1 MPPRPAKP
9 RPSAQRPA
17 QTPAPPSPRALIP
30 IDGEPIRKKARRAY
44 EKARRDLDQ
53 ARVQLDQFQDQD
65 RPAYERWMNTH
76 FGQQLTALRELSR
89 QVSEQQRIIAE
100 VEDYLK
106 HHEVSEAEAYAA
118 VQQRR
123 ARSAEARPGPSP
135 DPGNPPDFADQD
147 AEAEW
152 HGKSE
157 EEAFNDFAKAFEE
170 AFGQKFPPGMR
181 PPAKPAKPDPAASVK
196 ELYRTLVRKLHPDKQ
211 ATMTAQKL
219 EWWHEVQAAYEDHD
233 AERLATILSLVEL
246 SEGEPSAHTN
256 VAMFQ
261 RLAARLKAN
270 LRDVKRQLTQH
281 RRDPAWRFQQHP
293 DLGVLAVEVRLEF
306 ESALRQ
312 LNLTFSED
320 DARIRDWA
328 DQALRWAGRRSRR
341 MSKPAAKRRSPPG
354 HNEFDF

>member
-9 RPSAQRPA
+9 RPAAQRPA
-17 QTPAPPSPRALIP
+17 QTPAPPSPRALIL

-53 ARVQLDQFQDQD
+53 ARVQLDQFHTQD

-89 QVSEQQRIIAE
+89 QVSEQQQTIAE
-100 VEDYLK
+100 VEDYLWN
-106 HHEVSEAEAYAA
+106 HGVSEAEAYAA

-123 ARSAEARPGPSP
+123 ARSADARPGPPP
-135 DPGNPPDFADQD
+135 DPDQPPDFAEQNAGAD
-147 AEAEW
+147 W

-157 EEAFNDFAKAFEE
+157 EDAFKEFVKAFEE
-170 AFGQKFPPGMR
+170 AYRQKFPPGFR
-181 PPAKPAKPDPAASVK
+181 PPAKPAKPAPAASVK
-196 ELYRTLVRKLHPDKQ
+196 EIYRTLVRKLHPDKQ

-219 EWWHEVQAAYEDHD
+219 EWWHEVQEAYADHD
-233 AERLATILSLVEL
+233 AERLATILGLVEL

-256 VAMFQ
+256 VALFQ

-270 LRDVKRQLTQH
+270 LRDIKRQLTEH

-293 DLGVLAVEVRLEF
+293 DLGAMAVEVRLEF

-312 LNLTFSED
+312 LNLTFSEH

-328 DQALRWAGRRSRR
+328 DQERRRGDRSGRVG
-341 MSKPAAKRRSPPG
+341 KTAAKRRSPPG
-354 HNEFDF
+354 HDEFEF

>member
-9 RPSAQRPA
+9 RPSAQRPS

-53 ARVQLDQFQDQD
+53 ARVQLDQFHDQD

-89 QVSEQQRIIAE
+89 QVSEQQQTIAE
-100 VEDYLK
+100 VEDYLWN
-106 HHEVSEAEAYAA
+106 HEVSEAEAYAA

-123 ARSAEARPGPSP
+123 ARSADARPGPPP
-135 DPGNPPDFADQD
+135 DPDQPPDFAEQNAGAD
-147 AEAEW
+147 W

-157 EEAFNDFAKAFEE
+157 EDAFKEFVKAFEE
-170 AFGQKFPPGMR
+170 AYRQKFPPGFR
-181 PPAKPAKPDPAASVK
+181 PPAKPAKPAPGASVK

-211 ATMTAQKL
+211 AMMTAQKL
-219 EWWHEVQAAYEDHD
+219 EWWHEVQEAYADHD
-233 AERLATILSLVEL
+233 VERLATILGLVEL

-256 VAMFQ
+256 VALFQ
-261 RLAARLKAN
+261 RLASRLKAN
-270 LRDVKRQLTQH
+270 LRDIKRQLTQH

-293 DLGVLAVEVRLEF
+293 DLGAMAVEVRPEF

-312 LNLTFSED
+312 LNLTFSEH

-328 DQALRWAGRRSRR
+328 DQEHRRGDRSRR
-341 MSKPAAKRRSPPG
+341 MGKTAAKRRSPPG

>member
-9 RPSAQRPA
+9 RKSAQRPS
-17 QTPAPPSPRALIP
+17 QTPAPPSPQALIP

-44 EKARRDLDQ
+44 EKARHDLDQ
-53 ARVQLDQFQDQD
+53 ARVQLDQFHTQD

-76 FGQQLTALRELSR
+76 FGPQLTALRELSR
-89 QVSEQQRIIAE
+89 QVSEQQQTIAE
-100 VEDYLK
+100 VEDYLWN
-106 HHEVSEAEAYAA
+106 HEVSEAEAYAA
-118 VQQRR
+118 VQRRR
-123 ARSAEARPGPSP
+123 ARSASAGPPPEP
-135 DPGNPPDFADQD
+135 DRGNPPDFADPD

-152 HGKSE
+152 DGKSE
-157 EEAFNDFAKAFEE
+157 EEAFNEFAKAFEE
-170 AFGQKFPPGMR
+170 AYRQKFPPGFR
-181 PPAKPAKPDPAASVK
+181 PAAKPAKPAAAASVK

-219 EWWHEVQAAYEDHD
+219 EWWHEVQAAYADHD
-233 AERLATILSLVEL
+233 AERLATILGLVEM

-256 VAMFQ
+256 VALFQ

-270 LRDVKRQLTQH
+270 LRDIKRQLTEH

-293 DLGVLAVEVRLEF
+293 DLGALAAEVRLEF

-312 LNLTFSED
+312 LNFTFSEH

-328 DQALRWAGRRSRR
+328 DPERRRGDRSRR
-341 MSKPAAKRRSPPG
+341 LGKTAAKRRSPPN